1 MDIDFFANIEQ
12 TFDDFRNRIEAL
24 EKALI
29 ALPGVNYEADPSRL
43 PRVKVDPAAIPAV
56 MEVPPNG

>member
-1 MDIDFFANIEQ
+1 MDIDFFANVEQ

-24 EKALI
+24 EKAVTQ
-29 ALPGVNYEADPSRL
+29 LPNVEFQPDPSRL
-43 PRVKVDPAAIPAV
+43 PGVRVAPAALPV